1 MSERG
6 GAATADADRIGPTAH
21 YTGYVWR
28 RLQLPYAHHLAT
40 TQGAVLYWGFFALGE
55 WTTRVVP
62 GVPSMRGYL
71 AYRHL
76 LIDALLE
83 DLAPD
88 RVIELGAGLTP
99 RTLQWAIDREVACVE
114 VDLPAMIDTKRRA
127 IARLPE
133 ALRRRAAARLTL
145 HAADVLTPD
154 FGATLRALVAGA
166 KRPAIVAE
174 GLVSYFDAEA
184 RARLVRVVADA
195 LVDGGDFVVDMH
207 TADAQAQM
215 GRATKVLRG
224 AIKALTRRRHALDPL
239 RDRTALH
246 GALADAGFDGSRILD
261 ARDWARRVPALARL
275 SSPAHVVHA
284 WRGVAAD
291 R

>member
-1 MSERG
+1 MSS
-6 GAATADADRIGPTAH
+6 GAARHDADRIGPTAH
-21 YTGYVWR
+21 YTGYVWQ
-28 RLQLPYAHHLAT
+28 RLHLPYAHHLAT

-55 WTTRVVP
+55 WTTRVLP

-88 RVIELGAGLTP
+88 RLIELGAGLTP
-99 RTLQWAIDREVACVE
+99 RTLQWAIDRDVACVD
-114 VDLPAMIDTKRRA
+114 VDLPDMIDTKRRA
-127 IARLPE
+127 LERLPDS
-133 ALRRRAAARLTL
+133 LRRRAMARLTL
-145 HAADVLTPD
+145 QPADVLAPD
-154 FGATLRALVAGA
+154 FAATLRALVAGA

-174 GLVSYFDAEA
+174 GLVSYFDADA
-184 RARLVRVVADA
+184 RAALMRVVADA
-195 LVDGGDFVVDMH
+195 LADGGDFVVDLH
-207 TADAQAQM
+207 TADAQAQL
-215 GRATKVLRG
+215 GRATRVLRG

-246 GALADAGFDGSRILD
+246 GALADAGFVGSRILD
-261 ARDWARRVPALARL
+261 ARDWVRRVPALGLL

-284 WRGVAAD
+284 WRSNGAAP